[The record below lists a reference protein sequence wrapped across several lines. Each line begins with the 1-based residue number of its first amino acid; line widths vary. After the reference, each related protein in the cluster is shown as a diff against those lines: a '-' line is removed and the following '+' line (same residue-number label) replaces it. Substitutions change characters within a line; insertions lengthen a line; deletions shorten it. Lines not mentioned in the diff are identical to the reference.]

1 MWAEP
6 LHTGLSWGGL
16 FPALMK
22 PGKPEHIK
30 GGGIQIQEAMTSL
43 SFGQNECCLKY

>member
-6 LHTGLSWGGL
+6 LHTGLAWGGGGV

-22 PGKPEHIK
+22 PGKPEHLK
-30 GGGIQIQEAMTSL
+30 GIQIQEAMTSL
-43 SFGQNECCLKY
+43 SFG